1 MWLNPQELAD
11 LVTFTE
17 EILNGNFH
25 FLCSVCI
32 LGSNLWVLF
41 CDQGR
46 RGIILAALPLP
57 LETVEPV
64 HLNGASSILLSKDS
78 LGTGGNWFFVKKY
91 QGTLQIL
98 LLFLVWSPLLYNK
111 FHWPGILKCLKMRR
125 WKCWWVT
132 ANLTSTKF
140 SNECSLFVFKYS
152 L

>member
-98 LLFLVWSPLLYNK
+98 LLFFGLVSPTLQQIPLARYLEVLEDAEMEMLVSDSEFN
-111 FHWPGILKCLKMRR
+111 I
-125 WKCWWVT
+125 
-132 ANLTSTKF
+132 N
-140 SNECSLFVFKYS
+140 
-152 L
+152 